1 MKMTFGK
8 VAIGQQFRWGAFTFL
23 KIDDS
28 YYPLGTPLNKRNP
41 NCINIAN
48 NHKCVVGQRAV
59 VEVDEV
65 LQ

>member
-1 MKMTFGK
+1 MGYFHL
-8 VAIGQQFRWGAFTFL
+8 L

-28 YYPLGTPLNKRNP
+28 CYPLGIPLNKRNP

-59 VEVDEV
+59 VEVDRV